1 MGHPEVAAEPVVF
14 QVSGI
19 ETWGVR
25 QKKVEDMMIR
35 IRKVMMLGIAGAVFV
50 APVFAQSAQQLQE
63 QASRQAAATSV
74 PADQQPTKEQLAKL
88 FDVMRLRVQMKSMR
102 QIVPS
107 MVQQQIKSAMNQT
120 EADLPPGSKLTPEQR
135 EKMQEV
141 MQKYVG
147 KAMDLYPADEM
158 LTDMSTIYQRHLSK
172 DDVDGMIA
180 FYSSPAGQHL
190 LDMQPVIAQ
199 EYMPMIMGKVA
210 QRSQSLTK
218 EMMAEM
224 AEIVPNAKQGTHKPA
239 TGLPPSK

>member
-1 MGHPEVAAEPVVF
+1 MN
-14 QVSGI
+14 
-19 ETWGVR
+19 
-25 QKKVEDMMIR
+25 R
-35 IRKVMMLGIAGAVFV
+35 IVYKVMILGVAGAVFA
-50 APVFAQSAQQLQE
+50 APVFAQTAQQLQE
-63 QASRQAAATSV
+63 QASRQAATTTATTI
-74 PADQQPTKEQLAKL
+74 PADQQATKEQLTKL
-88 FDVMRLRVQMKSMR
+88 FEVMRLREQMKSMR

-120 EADLPPGSKLTPEQR
+120 EAELPQGTKLSPEQR

-147 KAMDLYPADEM
+147 KAMDLYPTDEM

-199 EYMPMIMGKVA
+199 EYMPMIMSKVA

-218 EMMAEM
+218 EMMVEM
-224 AEIVPNAKQGTHKPA
+224 AQILPNAKQGTHKPA
-239 TGLPPSK
+239 AGPPSK

>member
-1 MGHPEVAAEPVVF
+1 
-14 QVSGI
+14 
-19 ETWGVR
+19 
-25 QKKVEDMMIR
+25 MIR
-35 IRKVMMLGIAGAVFV
+35 IIGKVMMLSVAGAVFAV
-50 APVFAQSAQQLQE
+50 PVFAQSAQQLRE
-63 QASRQAAATSV
+63 QASRQATTAAI
-74 PADQQPTKEQLAKL
+74 PEDQQATKEQLAKL
-88 FDVMRLRVQMKSMR
+88 FEVMRLREQMKSMR

-107 MVQQQIKSAMNQT
+107 MVQQQIKTAMNQT
-120 EADLPPGSKLTPEQR
+120 EGELPPGTKLSTEQR

-147 KAMDLYPADEM
+147 KAMDLYPTDEM

-224 AEIVPNAKQGTHKPA
+224 AQILPNAKQGTHKPA
-239 TGLPPSK
+239 AGPPSK

>member
-1 MGHPEVAAEPVVF
+1 MN
-14 QVSGI
+14 
-19 ETWGVR
+19 
-25 QKKVEDMMIR
+25 R
-35 IRKVMMLGIAGAVFV
+35 IVYKVMILGVAGAVFA
-50 APVFAQSAQQLQE
+50 APVFAQTAQQLQE
-63 QASRQAAATSV
+63 QASRQAATTTATTI
-74 PADQQPTKEQLAKL
+74 PADQQATKEQLTKL
-88 FDVMRLRVQMKSMR
+88 FEVMRLREQMKSMR

-120 EADLPPGSKLTPEQR
+120 EAELPQGTKLSPEQR

-147 KAMDLYPADEM
+147 KAMDLYPTDEM

-199 EYMPMIMGKVA
+199 EYMPMIMSKVA

-218 EMMAEM
+218 EMMVEM
-224 AEIVPNAKQGTHKPA
+224 AQIVPNAKQGTHKPA
-239 TGLPPSK
+239 AVPPAK